1 MAMNLI
7 FISMM
12 MIFIRPGLGE
22 TTLGSISRCTL
33 HNYNAEFRVE
43 IVFFKIYETSI
54 LVFLLFFFFFW

>member
-43 IVFFKIYETSI
+43 IVFF
-54 LVFLLFFFFFW
+54 